1 METAMNTL
9 HRSLLF
15 RLCVG
20 AATLV
25 MLGACSVSKATKD
38 TVARAETRIQQAQ
51 QAIGNS
57 EGGAVELQR
66 ANTHLE
72 QAKAA
77 VKDGDEEPAQRHAQQ
92 AELDVELAVAKAQ
105 NFTARKAAN
114 EMQASIEQLRQ
125 ETQRPPA
132 TTR

>member
-1 METAMNTL
+1 MNTL
-9 HRSLLF
+9 HQTLLSRF
-15 RLCVG
+15 CVG
-20 AATLV
+20 AVTLV
-25 MLGACSVSKATKD
+25 MLGACTVSKATKEA
-38 TVARAETRIQQAQ
+38 VARADTRFQQAQ
-51 QAIGNS
+51 QALGNS

-77 VKDGDEEPAQRHAQQ
+77 VKGGDDKPAQRHAQQ

-105 NFTARKAAN
+105 NATARKAVG
-114 EMQASIEQLRQ
+114 ELQASIQTLR
-125 ETQRPPA
+125 EEAQRSTG